1 MHRFCH
7 PAKKAFK
14 NLFGCVFRA
23 TNPSMYIPPGEVL
36 WARESFS
43 LEEPCALGLTPAS
56 CKNYAV
62 CYWTCNLLQL
72 LNRSQPVHTTA
83 TRAQP
88 DPWSYHFGPYC
99 QSSRVIFKDI
109 ALFCIFFTLREAQ
122 IRWFSHVVQSNDE
135 HPEWT
140 CVYFW
145 TGWWLKRHWK

>member
-1 MHRFCH
+1 MRRFCH

-72 LNRSQPVHTTA
+72 LNRSQPVHTACSMGPKYSQLIEIFRASAACAYELPIA
-83 TRAQP
+83 T
-88 DPWSYHFGPYC
+88 DLTSHH
-99 QSSRVIFKDI
+99 
-109 ALFCIFFTLREAQ
+109 LAQ
-122 IRWFSHVVQSNDE
+122 ILPKTLSVNIPIKYVIYVLERGGYEFQKERD
-135 HPEWT
+135 
-140 CVYFW
+140 
-145 TGWWLKRHWK
+145 